1 MTQAEFPPVQ
11 KRSQVNVFDATA
23 ALTSPE
29 LLKHQVEF
37 VFLLEELHQ
46 FQDVTA
52 ERVKGELWKPKVCST
67 EELPHCLTTLPV
79 ALALIEHLNLSK
91 DTAATVAW
99 PFLDDLET

>member
-11 KRSQVNVFDATA
+11 ECSQVDVFDATA

-52 ERVKGELWKPKVCST
+52 ERVKGELWEPKCAV
-67 EELPHCLTTLPV
+67 LRNPP
-79 ALALIEHLNLSK
+79 
-91 DTAATVAW
+91 TV
-99 PFLDDLET
+99 